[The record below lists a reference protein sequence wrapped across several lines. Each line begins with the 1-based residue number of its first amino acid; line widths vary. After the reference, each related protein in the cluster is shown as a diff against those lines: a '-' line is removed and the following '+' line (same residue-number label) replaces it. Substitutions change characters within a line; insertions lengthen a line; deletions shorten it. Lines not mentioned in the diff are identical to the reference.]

1 MPDAK
6 KKPEPEPEETGV
18 ISNLVTHV
26 RLKDEALVAIVQAV
40 DMEMM
45 QGWQFF
51 VLPVGQTWCA
61 FYSGEVRV
69 H

>member
-1 MPDAK
+1 MRL

-18 ISNLVTHV
+18 IPNQVTHV

-40 DMEMM
+40 DVELTK
-45 QGWQFF
+45 GRQFYA
-51 VLPVGQTWCA
+51 LPIGQTWGI
-61 FYSGEVRV
+61 FYNGEVRV